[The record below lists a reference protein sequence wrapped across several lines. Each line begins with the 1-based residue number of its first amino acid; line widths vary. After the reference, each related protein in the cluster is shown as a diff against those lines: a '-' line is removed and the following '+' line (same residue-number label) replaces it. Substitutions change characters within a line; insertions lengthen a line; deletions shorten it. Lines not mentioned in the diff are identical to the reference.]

1 MATGLPFLVRLSGR
15 CTDGA
20 QRDAGRRIHVVLS
33 ETGWAP
39 AWGRALC
46 GAKPG
51 RHSGCGFVEVDGAE
65 APTCPR
71 CAAAADRLIRAVVR

>member
-1 MATGLPFLVRLSGR
+1 MAAGIPVLMWLSGR
-15 CTDGA
+15 CADGA

-33 ETGWAP
+33 ETGEAP

-46 GAKPG
+46 GARPG
-51 RHSGCGFVEVDGAE
+51 RRSGCGFVEVDGAE

-71 CAAAADRLIRAVVR
+71 CAAAIERRLRKELS